1 MEIKIQPERFFS
13 LLSDQTRLRCL
24 SLLYFKGE
32 LCVCEL
38 TQALKM
44 LQPKISRHLAL
55 MKNADLIINRR
66 VGQWTYYKIHPKL
79 PSWMSR
85 VLEVTCDESVKIN
98 PYLIDKENFV
108 KALKNESKCLI

>member
-1 MEIKIQPERFFS
+1 MNIQLERFFY
-13 LLSDQTRLRCL
+13 LLSDQTRVRCL

-38 TQALKM
+38 TQTLKM

-55 MKNADLIINRR
+55 MKNAGLIIDRR

-79 PSWMSR
+79 PSWMNH
-85 VLEVTCDESVKIN
+85 VLELTCNECVKIN
-98 PYLIDKENFV
+98 PYSADNEKFV
-108 KALKNESKCLI
+108 KALKDESKCLI